1 MSENILVTFA
11 LLFGATIALV
21 CSVYVFLIMRNL
33 IMRNKKAQELKDNKE
48 L

>member
-21 CSVYVFLIMRNL
+21 CAIYVALITRRK
-33 IMRNKKAQELKDNKE
+33 IAQELKDNKE